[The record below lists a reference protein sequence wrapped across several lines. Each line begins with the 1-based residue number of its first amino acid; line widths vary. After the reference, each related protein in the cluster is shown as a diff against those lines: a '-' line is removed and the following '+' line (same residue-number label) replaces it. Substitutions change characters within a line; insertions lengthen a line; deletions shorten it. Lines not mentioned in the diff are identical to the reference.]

1 MASKK
6 AFHVNFTIEVD
17 EYNNI
22 LSSLEANHEED
33 IQDLITDLFYDVDDV
48 KVKNVSAQ
56 ER

>member
-33 IQDLITDLFYDVDDV
+33 IQDLIIDLFYDVDDV

>member
-1 MASKK
+1 MPSKK
-6 AFHVNFTIEVD
+6 SFHVNFTIEVD

>member
-6 AFHVNFTIEVD
+6 SFHVNFTIEVD